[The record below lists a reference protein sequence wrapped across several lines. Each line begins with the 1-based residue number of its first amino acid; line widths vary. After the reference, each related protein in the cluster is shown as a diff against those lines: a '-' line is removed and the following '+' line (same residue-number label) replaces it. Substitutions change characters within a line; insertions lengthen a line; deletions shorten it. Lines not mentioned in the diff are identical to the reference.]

1 MQSFARTTL
10 LTLAFL
16 AVACA
21 QVFGT
26 QRGYVC
32 DHGMVALETAADHCH
47 TPSSDDGEET
57 IPCEVS
63 DPVSCESKGE
73 KKAHQPLQVD
83 LQVTPATLL
92 SVTVPAFVAVLI
104 EDFFSFDW
112 TLSVVSVEEPR
123 MGGLSFED
131 ERPFFLHSAAVQVAR
146 CIVILV

>member
-26 QRGYVC
+26 QRGYLC
-32 DHGMVALETAADHCH
+32 DHGMLTIEIAVDHCH
-47 TPSSDDGEET
+47 KSSADEGAETVLCEE
-57 IPCEVS
+57 S
-63 DPVSCESKGE
+63 DPVACDSKGE
-73 KKAHQPLQVD
+73 KKTHQPLQVD
-83 LQVTPATLL
+83 LQVTPATLV
-92 SVTVPAFVAVLI
+92 SVTVPAFVAVLM

-112 TLSVVSVEEPR
+112 TLSIVLVEELR

-131 ERPFFLHSAAVQVAR
+131 ERAFLPSAAVQVAR
-146 CIVILV
+146 CMVILV